1 MAITVYEEVVR
12 KYPKDA
18 RTQESARFSLSAIYV
33 LKGEMEKG
41 EAILQEVLKKD
52 PENLQ
57 ANNDLGYLW
66 ADQGKNLDQALVMIN
81 KALAKEPDNAAYLD
95 SLGWVLFKLGQTEEA
110 VKKLEQACGMKR
122 GDDPTLNEHLGDC
135 YAKLGRT
142 EDAKKTWAKALEL
155 MTKKKSKDEKLRK
168 SLREKLG
175 LPKE

>member
-1 MAITVYEEVVR
+1 MAISVYEEVLR
-12 KYPKDA
+12 KYPK
-18 RTQESARFSLSAIYV
+18 QVKIQVSARFSLSAVYV

-41 EAILQEVLKKD
+41 EGILQEILKTD
-52 PENLQ
+52 PENTQ

-66 ADQGKNLDQALVMIN
+66 ADQGKNLDQALVMIH
-81 KALAKEPDNAAYLD
+81 KALAMEPDNAAYLD

-110 VKKLEQACGMKR
+110 VKKLEQACGTKS

-142 EDAKKTWAKALEL
+142 EDAKQTWAKALEL
-155 MTKKKSKDEKLRK
+155 LTKKKSKDEKLRK

-175 LPKE
+175 LPME